1 MDHRTIKYHT
11 SPEVF
16 SVTQFDAL
24 CFVVRWIT
32 EQKIPHLAQRFQ
44 RHTD

>member
-16 SVTQFDAL
+16 SVTQLDAL

-32 EQKIPHLAQRFQ
+32 EQ
-44 RHTD
+44 